1 MKEIEYYRLKYENWQ
16 GRIYQKE
23 FETFVDVVEWLLKTG
38 EFSHIA
44 VYKVNIVADHEV
56 VTHIE
61 KMDTTSIPDILFQIH
76 GEGLEERLNMSQ
88 FEIIK
93 KIRQMSGVDYST

>member
-1 MKEIEYYRLKYENWQ
+1 MKEIKYYRLKYENWQ

-23 FETFVDVVEWLLKTG
+23 FETFIDIVEWLFKSDK
-38 EFSHIA
+38 FSHITI
-44 VYKVNIVADHEV
+44 YKVRIVADHEV

-61 KMDTTSIPDILFQIH
+61 KMDTTSTPDILFQIH
-76 GEGLEERLNMSQ
+76 GERLEERLHMSQ